1 MYFNIFLNIIILLF
15 PLLIYFIYN
24 CYINLKLKKYNSIF
38 FEICSFSSLY
48 LSLKYISMIDNDK
61 LLLFCNIPI
70 VLSFIKKNNKL
81 AIILSIYLIMFSYTT
96 FNINI
101 ILLIIKY
108 LIYYIIY
115 LTYKKKK
122 KNSYYL
128 IEFIAIF
135 QGFFLAFEYNYVDID
150 YSIIRVFFDV
160 VIFYILTFMGLILI
174 DYADKITSL
183 FIEYKELEKE
193 KKLKDSLFK
202 ITHEIKNP
210 IAVCKG
216 YLDMLD
222 IDNKDKVKRYIPIIK
237 EEIERCLCITTDFME
252 FSKIKIEKDIID
264 INLLLDEINDSFD
277 ILIKSNKIKLDYKR
291 NDEELYVNGD
301 FNRLKQV
308 LLNIIKNSIE
318 AIEGIGKITIISIN
332 KNNYIYIEIK
342 ENGIGMDKDDLEK
355 IDELFYTTKKNGT
368 GVGVALCKEII
379 NAHEGT
385 IEYDSKLNKG
395 TNVLIKLPI
404 LK

>member
-24 CYINLKLKKYNSIF
+24 CYINLNLKKYNSLF

-48 LSLKYISMIDNDK
+48 LSLKYISMINNDK

-81 AIILSIYLIMFSYTT
+81 SIILSVCLIFFSNNT

-108 LIYYIIY
+108 TIYYIIY

-122 KNSYYL
+122 KDSYYL
-128 IEFIAIF
+128 IELIAIF
-135 QGFFLAFEYNYVDID
+135 QGFFLAFEYNYIDID

-222 IDNKDKVKRYIPIIK
+222 LDNKDKVKRYIPIIK

-277 ILIKSNKIKLDYKR
+277 ILLKSNKIKLDYKK
-291 NDEELYVNGD
+291 NNEEIYVNGD

-318 AIEGIGKITIISIN
+318 AIEDKGKISIKSMK

-342 ENGIGMDKDDLEK
+342 DNGKGMDEDDLEK
-355 IDELFYTTKKNGT
+355 VDELFYTTKKNGT

-395 TNVLIKLPI
+395 TKVLIKLPI

>member
-1 MYFNIFLNIIILLF
+1 MYFNIFLNIVILLF
-15 PLLIYFIYN
+15 PLLVYFIYN
-24 CYINLKLKKYNSIF
+24 CYLNLNLKRYNMLL

-48 LSLKYISMIDNDK
+48 LSLKYISMINNDK

-70 VLSFIKKNNKL
+70 VLALIKKKDIL
-81 AIILSIYLIMFSYTT
+81 AIVLSIYLILFSYEV
-96 FNINI
+96 FNLNI

-115 LTYKKKK
+115 LSYKKKK
-122 KNSYYL
+122 KDSYYL

-150 YSIIRVFFDV
+150 YSLIRVFLDV
-160 VIFYILTFMGLILI
+160 VMFYALTFICLILI

-222 IDNKDKVKRYIPIIK
+222 VDNKDKVRRYIPIIK

-252 FSKIKIEKDIID
+252 FSKIKIDKDIID
-264 INLLLDEINDSFD
+264 INLLLDEINDSFNILLKNND
-277 ILIKSNKIKLDYKR
+277 ILLDYKR
-291 NDEELYVNGD
+291 NEEELYINGD

-318 AIEGIGKITIISIN
+318 AIEDKGKITIKSIK

-342 ENGIGMDKDDLEK
+342 DNGKGMAKEEVEK

-379 NAHEGT
+379 NAHEGI
-385 IEYDSKLNKG
+385 IEYESKLNKG
-395 TNVLIKLPI
+395 TKVLIKLPI